1 MDIHTKCPFRNLG
14 SRYRL
19 KIILEL
25 QQTVGG
31 GTYILYVC
39 AGTNLA
45 RFWHNPALAVLVL
58 ARFWHM
64 TAGLFGVAQDG
75 TRHKCI
81 ACLRQKK
88 RHGTWLVYSGFF
100 GAAQDGIKRHDDG
113 KVLHNTAKNGR
124 IWHDSGTILRW
135 QF

>member
-39 AGTNLA
+39 ALNQNCKFGTIRL
-45 RFWHNPALAVLVL
+45 VLVL
-58 ARFWHM
+58 
-64 TAGLFGVAQDG
+64 V
-75 TRHKCI
+75 
-81 ACLRQKK
+81 
-88 RHGTWLVYSGFF
+88 VSGFF
-100 GAAQDGIKRHDDG
+100 GAAQDGIIRHDDG
-113 KVLHNTAKNGR
+113 KVLHSTAE
-124 IWHDSGTILRW
+124 SGTYRQKTGQAQALFWRGSSISFKLR
-135 QF
+135 

>member
-39 AGTNLA
+39 AGTNQAHTTNSMKNLGSRYRLKIILGITNLARIWHDYGTILAFWHVSGTNLA
-45 RFWHNPALAVLVL
+45 RFWH
-58 ARFWHM
+58 
-64 TAGLFGVAQDG
+64 
-75 TRHKCI
+75 
-81 ACLRQKK
+81 
-88 RHGTWLVYSGFF
+88 
-100 GAAQDGIKRHDDG
+100 
-113 KVLHNTAKNGR
+113 
-124 IWHDSGTILRW
+124 DSGTRW
-135 QF
+135 HACKEDAFCNYSYD